1 MLHDAS
7 VTSNYRLQH
16 RAPAIGAMDVARP
29 QHTPLDIAELVEH
42 EQRMITG
49 AGKMAIVGTAF
60 LLSVSRAFA
69 RIHVEHDGLRRSPPA
84 HFVDPLTGQIGESN
98 KVLGPA
104 EPLRFETPHL
114 AGRGGTSGDRLL
126 AYHPAHRR
134 VAAQPL
140 GIVHVL

>member
-49 AGKMAIVGTAF
+49 AGKMAIHMGMFEVKSHF
-60 LLSVSRAFA
+60 
-69 RIHVEHDGLRRSPPA
+69 RSSW
-84 HFVDPLTGQIGESN
+84 L
-98 KVLGPA
+98 VL
-104 EPLRFETPHL
+104 
-114 AGRGGTSGDRLL
+114 RLL
-126 AYHPAHRR
+126 FRIQGLSPFHGCERYR
-134 VAAQPL
+134 VYGSIYMILPQNT
-140 GIVHVL
+140 